1 MSQSMS
7 SMTGTRELSAASLA
21 TVVYRSRA
29 VRALQP
35 SALHDLT
42 AAAQSRNSLESVTGL
57 MLYDQENFFQWLEG
71 PPDSVD
77 RIMTSIRNDY
87 RHTDIEIIN
96 TQSATRRVFDGWS
109 MKLAAQVPATWRGDV
124 IHPPQDVVEELRS
137 RPDAAPSLLVRL
149 MSVSVDIAEP
159 RSPDPESRPA
169 MKQRTAA
176 ILKSVMLST
185 VIPALADC
193 HGIVLKPGETWPV
206 SNRASELA
214 SLLIESDQTAA
225 FELIKEMQDVEG
237 LRLPFYATLFEP
249 AARKLGDL
257 WSEDVCSEFDV
268 TLALS
273 RLQTAARLLSTGAR
287 YSGESWRQQ
296 PLVLIAPEPGELH
309 QLGAALDS
317 HVLHNAGWSPHCE
330 FPTNNQDLQ
339 DLLSGAWF
347 DVLDLSLSS
356 AFRRDDR
363 MPQLTET
370 IVGARRASLN
380 PALVVVVGGRMFVE
394 EKTAGAIVGADLAS
408 ITSTD
413 VDQLL
418 TETLRKP
425 IPGTAK

>member
-7 SMTGTRELSAASLA
+7 STSGNYGLPAALLS

-42 AAAQSRNSLESVTGL
+42 VAAQSRNSQESVTGL

-71 PPDSVD
+71 PPDSVE

-109 MKLAAQVPATWRGDV
+109 MKLAAQLPATWRGDV

-137 RPDAAPSLLVRL
+137 RPDAAASLLVRL
-149 MSVSVDIAEP
+149 VSVSVDIAEP
-159 RSPDPESRPA
+159 PSPKPESRPV
-169 MKQRTAA
+169 MKQRMAA
-176 ILKSVMLST
+176 ILKGVMLSA
-185 VIPALADC
+185 VIPTLADC
-193 HGIVLKPGETWPV
+193 HGIAVKPDETWPV

-214 SLLIESDQTAA
+214 NLLIAPDQTAA
-225 FELIKEMQDVEG
+225 FELIKEMQDVDG

-268 TLALS
+268 TLAMS

-287 YSGESWRQQ
+287 YSGEAWRQR
-296 PLVLIAPEPGELH
+296 PVVLIAPEPGELH

-330 FPTNNQDLQ
+330 FPTNDQALQ
-339 DLLSGAWF
+339 DLVSGAWF
-347 DVLDLSLSS
+347 DVLDLSMSS

-363 MPQLTET
+363 MSQLTET
-370 IVGARRASLN
+370 ILGARRASLN

-394 EKTAGAIVGADLAS
+394 ETAAAAIVGADTAS

-413 VDQLL
+413 VDGLL
-418 TETLRKP
+418 TRTLRKP
-425 IPGTAK
+425 ILDAAD